1 MKHAVY
7 LAGEAPM
14 EFFEFQEVAMYE
26 WAKKFGVLPSCF
38 HFYVWSSHSMLL
50 GAMVIVLEHRYYGSS
65 NPVSDFSTSNMKY
78 LSSKQA

>member
-38 HFYVWSSHSMLL
+38 HFYV
-50 GAMVIVLEHRYYGSS
+50 
-65 NPVSDFSTSNMKY
+65 
-78 LSSKQA
+78 